1 VSETASGEGGCLCG
15 AVRFRVI
22 GDPLITMACHC
33 RGCQRLTA
41 SAYSVSAFYP
51 ADRFEVL
58 VGTPVAGALRGPQR
72 HLYCPS
78 CMSWMFTRPEGMD
91 DFVNVRS
98 TLLDAPVFDTPFI
111 ETVTAEALPWARI
124 NAVHA
129 FEGFPPRERFPGLIG
144 EFLMNRGAGTSA
156 GARA

>member
-1 VSETASGEGGCLCG
+1 MSETGTSDGGCRCG
-15 AVRFRVI
+15 GVRFRVT

-33 RGCQRLTA
+33 RGCQRMTA

-51 ADRFEVL
+51 ASRFAL
-58 VGTPVAGALRGPQR
+58 LSGKPVAGALKGAQR

-78 CMSWMFTRPEGMD
+78 CYSWVFTRPEGMD

-98 TLLDAPVFDTPFI
+98 TLFDVPPLDTPFI

-124 NAVHA
+124 GSIHA
-129 FEGFPPRERFPGLIG
+129 FDGFPPRDEFPALIG
-144 EFLMNRGAGTSA
+144 AFMAARQTVASA
-156 GARA
+156 PG

>member
-1 VSETASGEGGCLCG
+1 MSDSGSSDGGCRCG
-15 AVRFRVI
+15 EIRFKVF

-33 RGCQRLTA
+33 RGCQRMTA

-58 VGTPVAGALRGPQR
+58 AGEPVAGALRGPQR

-78 CMSWMFTRPEGMD
+78 CLSWVFTRPEGMD

-98 TLLDAPVFDTPFI
+98 TLLDSPQNDAPFI
-111 ETVTAEALPWARI
+111 ETVIAEALPWARI
-124 NAVHA
+124 GAAHA
-129 FEGFPPRERFPGLIG
+129 FEGFPPREQFPALIG
-144 EFLMNRGAGTSA
+144 EFIA
-156 GARA
+156 ARANATSV